1 MSSHVKYTQSKN
13 DVIYVQSFGDTYLT
27 LTLLFYLILPR
38 LSLLQPRNES
48 LHFILSD
55 NDDYDFDVKVGCCK
69 FVGFVDDV
77 INRECLGYVFCFRI
91 KEKEKDTFYIN
102 FYSIIFS
109 KVFFSLLQLNNYNGY
124 VYAIYNCLLFM
135 MNPLLIKFYKNYAII
150 HIQYS
155 PKSSYIKHYN
165 IIRALHG

>member
-55 NDDYDFDVKVGCCK
+55 NGNYNFDVKVGRCG
-69 FVGFVDDV
+69 FVGFVNDV
-77 INRECLGYVFCFRI
+77 INYRCLECVFCFSI

-102 FYSIIFS
+102 FYSIIFLQRF
-109 KVFFSLLQLNNYNGY
+109 FFSPLLQLNNYNGY
-124 VYAIYNCLLFM
+124 V
-135 MNPLLIKFYKNYAII
+135 
-150 HIQYS
+150 
-155 PKSSYIKHYN
+155 
-165 IIRALHG
+165 